1 MKKRFITRKKKR
13 FRGLKIFFFFLLFV
27 FSLFFSFYILNKS
40 NIEID
45 DKELVQLLLNY
56 NDNDANK
63 IRKKIKS
70 FFSVPSA
77 LLDNDYFE
85 YVVPVSKNDDLTSSV
100 DASSVD
106 ASDKK
111 PLIYIYNSHQGEEYA
126 SSTLAEY
133 TVAPTVMFADYIF
146 QDVLEKNNY
155 KAIVEEAS
163 IKEILNMNSWK
174 YAYSYMASRV
184 LLEDAKNK
192 NPSLK
197 YFVDIHRDSLEKG
210 RTTIEIEGKKFA
222 KTIFLIG
229 LENENYEENLSF
241 TEKINNLLNEKY
253 PGLSKGI
260 YKKGGPGVNGV
271 YNQDFSKRAIL
282 IEIGGY
288 ENTPSEVLNSVLAFS
303 ECFMEVISKDE
314 S

>member
-85 YVVPVSKNDDLTSSV
+85 YVVPVSKNDDLT
-100 DASSVD
+100 SSVD

-241 TEKINNLLNEKY
+241 TEEINNLLNEKY

>member
-45 DKELVQLLLNY
+45 DKKLVQLLLNY
-56 NDNDANK
+56 NENDANK

-85 YVVPVSKNDDLTSSV
+85 YVVPVSKNDDLT
-100 DASSVD
+100 SSVD

>member
-27 FSLFFSFYILNKS
+27 FSLFFSFYILDKS

-45 DKELVQLLLNY
+45 DKGLVQLLLNY

-85 YVVPVSKNDDLTSSV
+85 YVVPVSKNDDLI
-100 DASSVD
+100 SSVD

>member
-45 DKELVQLLLNY
+45 DKGLVQLLLNY

-85 YVVPVSKNDDLTSSV
+85 YVVPVSKNDDLT
-100 DASSVD
+100 SSVD

-229 LENENYEENLSF
+229 LENENFEENLSF

>member
-13 FRGLKIFFFFLLFV
+13 FRWLKIFFFFLLFV
-27 FSLFFSFYILNKS
+27 FSLLFSFYILNKS
-40 NIEID
+40 SIEID
-45 DKELVQLLLNY
+45 DKRLVQLLLN
-56 NDNDANK
+56 DNDKNRIK
-63 IRKKIKS
+63 RKLKS
-70 FFSVPSA
+70 FFSVPVA
-77 LLDNDYFE
+77 FLDNDYFE
-85 YVVPVSKNDDLTSSV
+85 YIVPASKNTENTNKSI
-100 DASSVD
+100 
-106 ASDKK
+106 DKE

-126 SSTLAEY
+126 SSTFAEY
-133 TVAPTVMFADYIF
+133 TVGPTVMFADYIF
-146 QDVLEKNNY
+146 QDVLKKNNY
-155 KAIVEEAS
+155 ISIVEEAS
-163 IKEILNMNSWK
+163 VKEILNINSWK
-174 YAYSYMASRV
+174 YAYSYMASR
-184 LLEDAKNK
+184 LLMEDAKGK

-210 RTTIEIEGKKFA
+210 RTTVEIDGKMFA

-229 LENENYEENLSF
+229 LENDNYEENLSF

-271 YNQDFSKRAIL
+271 YNQDFSKRTIL

-314 S
+314 I

>member
-13 FRGLKIFFFFLLFV
+13 FRGLKIFSFFLLFV

-45 DKELVQLLLNY
+45 DKEIVQLLLNY
-56 NDNDANK
+56 KDNDANK

-85 YVVPVSKNDDLTSSV
+85 YVVPVSKNDDLT
-100 DASSVD
+100 SSVD

-155 KAIVEEAS
+155 RAIVEEAS

>member
-27 FSLFFSFYILNKS
+27 FSLVFSFYILNKS

-56 NDNDANK
+56 NDNDTNK

-85 YVVPVSKNDDLTSSV
+85 YVVPVSKNDGSTKSSV
-100 DASSVD
+100 NVNDD
-106 ASDKK
+106 E
-111 PLIYIYNSHQGEEYA
+111 PLIYIYNSHQSEEYA
-126 SSTLAEY
+126 SSTFAEY
-133 TVAPTVMFADYIF
+133 TVGPTVMFADYIF
-146 QDVLEKNNY
+146 QDVLKKNNY

-163 IKEILNMNSWK
+163 IKEILNMNSWR

-184 LLEDAKNK
+184 LLEDAKRK

-210 RTTIEIEGKKFA
+210 RTTIEIEGKMFA

-229 LENENYEENLSF
+229 LENDNYEENLAF
-241 TEKINNLLNEKY
+241 TEKINKLLNEKY

-271 YNQDFSKRAIL
+271 YNQDFSKRTIL

-314 S
+314 G

>member
-45 DKELVQLLLNY
+45 EKELVQLLLNY

-85 YVVPVSKNDDLTSSV
+85 YVVPVSKNDNLT
-100 DASSVD
+100 SSVD

-303 ECFMEVISKDE
+303 ECFMEVIGKDE

>member
-45 DKELVQLLLNY
+45 DKEIVQLLLNY
-56 NDNDANK
+56 KDNDANK

-85 YVVPVSKNDDLTSSV
+85 YVVPVSKNDDLT
-100 DASSVD
+100 SSVD

-163 IKEILNMNSWK
+163 IKEILNINSWK

>member
-27 FSLFFSFYILNKS
+27 FSLFFIFYILNKS

-45 DKELVQLLLNY
+45 DKGLVQLLLNY

-63 IRKKIKS
+63 IKKKIKS

-85 YVVPVSKNDDLTSSV
+85 YVVPVSKNDDLT
-100 DASSVD
+100 SSVD

>member
-45 DKELVQLLLNY
+45 EKELVQLLLNY

-63 IRKKIKS
+63 IKKKIKS

-85 YVVPVSKNDDLTSSV
+85 YVVPVSKNDDLT
-100 DASSVD
+100 SSVD